1 MVDTEKVIFSMEVS
15 EGGNA
20 DGVRERVAEDMR
32 QRFGDCIDMNLKMT
46 QIKKKPGVTI
56 YYGYVDVTIH
66 A

>member
-1 MVDTEKVIFSMEVS
+1 MEVS

-32 QRFGDCIDMNLKMT
+32 QRFGDCIDMNLKMP
-46 QIKKKPGVTI
+46 QIEKKPGVTI